1 MGNDLSLFSH
11 LRPFLKKFILALF
24 FLAMVAFFT
33 ALFAVV
39 IQPIIDEMFIQGGG
53 ELSEKGRAIRNFLLS
68 FLGLQERSLLF
79 VLPQLLLFTFLG
91 QALFSFL
98 ALYTMK
104 TLGLKVV
111 RNIRDRL
118 FRSLIRQSV
127 DFISRS
133 KSGDLTSR
141 ITNDIEKIK
150 YAVSETLS
158 VYVRE
163 ILTFL
168 GLLGVIFYQDH
179 QMALVSLV
187 IVPVAAAPL
196 IYFGRLVKKRGIQSQ
211 ETVGELSSFLS
222 ETTGGHKIV
231 KAFNMEEA
239 EISRFRQLNQKH
251 YGINSKIALVYSLSP
266 AVMELIGGIV
276 AAAIFTIGTHRI
288 ASGLLS
294 PGQFSSFLAA
304 LFLMYNPLKRL
315 SSANNDFQQGK
326 AGYERV
332 LQIVRAENTIQ
343 DCANAVEVKEVKGR
357 VEFNDISFSYL
368 SDTPVVL
375 DVNLS
380 VKPAELVALVGASGA
395 GKTTLMNLLLRFYDP
410 DKGVVL
416 IDDRDIR
423 HFTLKSLREHIGLV
437 TQDVFLFN
445 DTVANNISCGRRRY
459 TPEDIRA
466 AASVAR
472 ASDFINAL
480 PEGFDTLVGERGVFL
495 STGQRQRISIARAI
509 IKQPSILIFDEAT
522 SALDAESESLIQ
534 EAMFE
539 IMRERTT
546 FVIAHRLSTIIEA
559 DRILVL
565 KSGRIVE
572 SGNHRELLKKRGA
585 YYDLY
590 NLQFPEMG
598 IIMEK

>member
-1 MGNDLSLFSH
+1 MADDLSLFSY
-11 LRPFLKKFILALF
+11 LKPFIRKFILALF

-33 ALFAVV
+33 AMFAVV

-53 ELSEKGRAIRNFLLS
+53 QLSARGQGIRNLLLDL
-68 FLGLQERSLLF
+68 LGIDERSLLF
-79 VLPQLLLFTFLG
+79 ILPQLLLLTFLG
-91 QALFSFL
+91 QAVFSFL

-118 FRSLIRQSV
+118 FRSLIHQSV
-127 DFISRS
+127 EFIS
-133 KSGDLTSR
+133 KSSTGDLTSR

-150 YAVSETLS
+150 FAVSETLS

-163 ILTFL
+163 TLTFF
-168 GLLGVIFYQDH
+168 GLLAVIFYQDH
-179 QMALVSLV
+179 RMALVSLV

-196 IYFGRLVKKRGIQSQ
+196 IYFGRLVKKKGIQSQ

-231 KAFNMEEA
+231 KAFNMESA
-239 EISRFRQLNQKH
+239 EIKRFRQLNQKH
-251 YGINSKIALVYSLSP
+251 YLINAKIALAYSMTP
-266 AVMELIGGIV
+266 PVMDIIGGIV

-288 ASGLLS
+288 AAGLLT

-332 LQIVRAENTIQ
+332 LQIIRAENRILDQ
-343 DCANAVEVKEVKGR
+343 KNAVTVREVRGQ
-357 VEFNDISFSYL
+357 VEFRNVTFSYL
-368 SDTPVVL
+368 PEVPVIR
-375 DVNLS
+375 DVNLE
-380 VKPAELVALVGASGA
+380 VQPTEMVALVGASGA
-395 GKTTLMNLLLRFYDP
+395 GKTTLMHLLLRFYDP
-410 DKGVVL
+410 EQGEIM
-416 IDDRDIR
+416 IDGRDIR
-423 HFTLKSLREHIGLV
+423 AFTLKSLRESIGLV

-445 DTVANNISCGRRRY
+445 DTVASNITCNRRRY
-459 TPEDIRA
+459 GPTEIEAAAAAARA
-466 AASVAR
+466 AEFIAR
-472 ASDFINAL
+472 L
-480 PEGFDTLVGERGVFL
+480 PEGYDTVLGERGVFL
-495 STGQRQRISIARAI
+495 SSGQRQRISIARAI
-509 IKQPSILIFDEAT
+509 IKRPPILIFDEAT
-522 SALDAESESLIQ
+522 SSLDSESESLIQ
-534 EAMFE
+534 EAMSE

-559 DRILVL
+559 HRILVL
-565 KSGRIVE
+565 EGGRIVE
-572 SGNHRELLKKRGA
+572 SGNHRELIRKRGF
-585 YYDLY
+585 YYNLY